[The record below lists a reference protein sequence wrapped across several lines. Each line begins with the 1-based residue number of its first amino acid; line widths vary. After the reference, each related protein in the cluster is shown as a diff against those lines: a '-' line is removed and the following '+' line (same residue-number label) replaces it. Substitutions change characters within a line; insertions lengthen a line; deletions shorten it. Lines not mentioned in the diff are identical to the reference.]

1 MIPARTLTLLFALL
15 MTASSWAQTMT
26 LDHTVYY
33 LNAIMRDYTVT
44 KNISVEDSISVKAP
58 YTLSYQVDV
67 DEQYNIQVKVIK
79 DFSELLSINTA
90 DPHDLQVEQV
100 FKTEANDA
108 IILNCK
114 GWTQCIRKEIPAQM
128 LSYYTASLRMEIK
141 EGAIQAK
148 NIRDAFMYLVMK
160 ADEYKAMQANR

>member
-1 MIPARTLTLLFALL
+1 MVRSRILLSLL
-15 MTASSWAQTMT
+15 LVVISSTAWAQTMT

-44 KNISVEDSISVKAP
+44 KNISVEDSIPYSEP
-58 YTLSYQVDV
+58 YTVSYQVDV
-67 DEQYNIQVKVIK
+67 DQDYNIEVKVIK

-90 DPHDLQVEQV
+90 DPQTLQVEQV

-114 GWTQCIRKEIPAQM
+114 GRTECIKKQIPSQK
-128 LSYYTASLRMEIK
+128 LSYYTPALKMEI
-141 EGAIQAK
+141 EQGAIQAK

-160 ADEYKAMQANR
+160 AADYKELQANR

>member
-1 MIPARTLTLLFALL
+1 
-15 MTASSWAQTMT
+15 MT

-44 KNISVEDSISVKAP
+44 KNISVEDSIPYNAP

-67 DEQYNIQVKVIK
+67 DQDFNIEVKVIK

-90 DPHDLQVEQV
+90 DPQTLEVDQL

-114 GWTQCIRKEIPAQM
+114 GRTECIKKQIPAQK
-128 LSYYTASLRMEIK
+128 LSYYTPSLKMEIQQ
-141 EGAIQAK
+141 GALQAK
-148 NIRDAFMYLVMK
+148 NIRDAFRYLVLK
-160 ADEYKAMQANR
+160 TAEYQELQASR